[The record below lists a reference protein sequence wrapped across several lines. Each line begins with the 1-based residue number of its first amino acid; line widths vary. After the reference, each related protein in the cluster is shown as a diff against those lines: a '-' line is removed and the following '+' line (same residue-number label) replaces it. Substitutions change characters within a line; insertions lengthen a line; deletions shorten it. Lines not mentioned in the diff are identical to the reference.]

1 MNTNRWTQLS
11 VFFDWS
17 SAFLSWFLFYYL
29 RKIVV
34 EQVEF
39 SIDKSFIIGLLIIP
53 FCWILLYYLQGSYH
67 EIKRMYRLKSIGL
80 TISASLIGNTFIFFA
95 LILDDEVKNY
105 TSYYLSAGILFS
117 AHFLSTLLPRIVIST
132 LIINQLSKEG
142 KGFRTLLVG
151 GGEKAIELYAELMLL
166 PKKVNHFVGFVN
178 LNGVDKKLEKDLPYL
193 GHAEQIE
200 WVIKNE
206 AIEEVIIALEST
218 EHDKLKNLIGKIE
231 NGSTRIKI
239 LPDMY
244 DIVSGSLRINN
255 IFGALL
261 IEINPEIMSFW
272 QQAVKRFMDIILS
285 IIAFILCIPLYIL
298 SAILVKL
305 SSPGPIFYL
314 QERIG
319 LNGKPFKII
328 KFRTMYE
335 NSERTG
341 PQLSSENDNRITPIG
356 RFMRKTRLDEFPQF
370 INVLKGDMALVGPRP
385 ERQFYIDQIAQIDPQ
400 FLHLTKV
407 RPGITSWG
415 QVKFGYAENVEQ
427 MLLRMKYDLIYLKNR
442 SLALDIKILFYTVLI
457 VLKAKGK

>member
-1 MNTNRWTQLS
+1 MNTNRWALLS
-11 VFFDWS
+11 IFFDWS
-17 SAFLSWFLFYYL
+17 SAFFSWFLFYYL
-29 RKIVV
+29 RKIIV
-34 EQVEF
+34 EQVPF
-39 SIDKSFIIGLLIIP
+39 SVDKSFIAGLFFIP

-80 TISASLIGNTFIFFA
+80 TISASLIGNTLIFFA

-105 TSYYLSAGILFS
+105 TSYYISAAILFS
-117 AHFLSTLLPRIVIST
+117 VHFLCTIFPRIIIST
-132 LIINQLSKEG
+132 FIVNQLKKEG

-151 GGEKAIELYAELMLL
+151 GGEKAIELYNELIQL
-166 PKKVNHFVGFVN
+166 PKKVNSFIGFVN
-178 LNGVDKKLEKDLPYL
+178 LNGVDKKLERNLPYL
-193 GHAEQIE
+193 GHADQIE

-206 AIEEVIIALEST
+206 EIEEVIIALEST
-218 EHDKLKNLIGKIE
+218 EHDKLKKLIGKIE

-244 DIVSGSLRINN
+244 DIISGSLRINN

-261 IEINPEIMSFW
+261 IEINPEIMPFW

-285 IIAFILCIPLYIL
+285 IIGFLLCIPLFIV

-305 SSPGPIFYL
+305 SSPGRIFYL

-335 NSERTG
+335 NSEKSG

-370 INVLKGDMALVGPRP
+370 INVLTGDMSLVGPRT
-385 ERQFYIDQIAQIDPQ
+385 ERQFYIDQIAKIDPQ

-415 QVKFGYAENVEQ
+415 QVKYGYAENVDQ

-442 SLALDIKILFYTVLI
+442 SLALDIKILFHTVLI

>member
-1 MNTNRWTQLS
+1 
-11 VFFDWS
+11 
-17 SAFLSWFLFYYL
+17 
-29 RKIVV
+29 RKIIV
-34 EQVEF
+34 EQVTF
-39 SIDKSFIIGLLIIP
+39 SIDRSFVIGLIFIP
-53 FCWILLYYLQGSYH
+53 FCWVLLYYLQGSYH

-80 TISASLIGNTFIFFA
+80 TISASLIGNTLIFFA
-95 LILDDEVKNY
+95 LVLDDEVKNY
-105 TSYYLSAGILFS
+105 TSYYMSASILFS
-117 AHFLSTLLPRIVIST
+117 VHLLCTIVPRFIIST
-132 LIINQLSKEG
+132 LIVNQLTKKG

-151 GGEKAIELYAELMLL
+151 GGEKAIELYNELVQL
-166 PKKVNHFVGFVN
+166 PQKVNYFVGFVN
-178 LNGVDKKLEKDLPYL
+178 LNGVDKKLEENLTYL
-193 GHAEQIE
+193 GHADHIE

-206 AIEEVIIALEST
+206 GIEEVIIALEST
-218 EHDKLKNLIGKIE
+218 EHDKLKKLISKIE
-231 NGSTRIKI
+231 NGHTRIKI

-244 DIVSGSLRINN
+244 DIISGGLRINN

-261 IEINPEIMSFW
+261 IEINPEIMPFW

-285 IIAFILCIPLYIL
+285 IIAFFLCIPLYIL

-305 SSPGPIFYL
+305 SSPGKILFL

-328 KFRTMYE
+328 KFRTMFE
-335 NSERTG
+335 NSEKSG

-356 RFMRKTRLDEFPQF
+356 KFMRKTRLDEFPQF
-370 INVLKGDMALVGPRP
+370 INVLKGDMSLIGPRP
-385 ERQFYIDQIAQIDPQ
+385 ERQFYIDQIAKIDPQ

-415 QVKFGYAENVEQ
+415 QVKFGYAENVDQ

-442 SLALDIKILFYTVLI
+442 SLALDFKILFHTVLI

>member
-1 MNTNRWTQLS
+1 MNTRLWSWISIFSDWLS
-11 VFFDWS
+11 
-17 SAFLSWFLFYYL
+17 ALMSWFLFYYF
-29 RKIVV
+29 RKI
-34 EQVEF
+34 
-39 SIDKSFIIGLLIIP
+39 IIEEVPFQTDNAFWNGLFLIP

-80 TISASLIGNTFIFFA
+80 TISSTLIGCAVIFFA
-95 LILDDEVKNY
+95 LILDDDVKNY
-105 TSYYLSAGILFS
+105 MSYYQSALILICT
-117 AHFLSTLLPRIVIST
+117 HFLLTLLPRLVISS
-132 LIINQLSKEG
+132 LIVNQLSKKN

-151 GGEKAIELYAELMLL
+151 GGDKAIELFHELNQL
-166 PKKVNHFVGFVN
+166 PKKVNHFIGFVN
-178 LNGVDKKLEKDLPYL
+178 LNGVDKKLETKLTYL
-193 GHAEQIE
+193 GHADQIQ

-206 AIEEVIIALEST
+206 NIEEVIIALEST
-218 EHDKLKNLIGKIE
+218 EHAKLKNLISKIE
-231 NGSTRIKI
+231 NGHTRIKI

-244 DIVSGSLRINN
+244 DIISGSLRINN

-261 IEINPEIMSFW
+261 IEINPEIMPFW
-272 QQAVKRFMDIILS
+272 QQAVKRFMDITLS
-285 IIAFILCIPLYIL
+285 FVAFIVCIPIYLI

-305 SSPGPIFYL
+305 SSPGRIFYL

-319 LNGKPFKII
+319 LNGKPFQII

-335 NSERTG
+335 NAETSG
-341 PQLSSENDNRITPIG
+341 PQLSSETDKRITPIG

-370 INVLKGDMALVGPRP
+370 INVLKGDMSLVGPRP
-385 ERQFYIDQIAQIDPQ
+385 ERQFYIDQIAKLDPQ

-442 SLALDIKILFYTVLI
+442 SLALDFKILFYTILI

>member
-1 MNTNRWTQLS
+1 MNSNRWTQLS
-11 VFFDWS
+11 IFFDWS
-17 SAFLSWFLFYYL
+17 SAFLSWFLFYYF
-29 RKIVV
+29 RKTVV

-39 SIDKSFIIGLLIIP
+39 SSDESFIIGLIIIP
-53 FCWILLYYLQGSYH
+53 FCWVLLYYLQGSYH

-105 TSYYLSAGILFS
+105 TSYYLSAGILFT
-117 AHFLSTLLPRIVIST
+117 AHLLTTLLPRIIIST
-132 LIINQLSKEG
+132 LIVNQLLKQG

-151 GGEKAIELYAELMLL
+151 GGEKAIELFNDLRQL

-178 LNGVDKKLEKDLPYL
+178 LNGVDKKLEKDLSYL
-193 GHAEQIE
+193 GHADQIE

-206 AIEEVIIALEST
+206 DIEEVIIALEST
-218 EHDKLKNLIGKIE
+218 EHDKLKQLIAKIE

-261 IEINPEIMSFW
+261 IEINPEIMPFW
-272 QQAVKRFMDIILS
+272 QQAVKRFMDIVLS
-285 IIAFILCIPLYIL
+285 IIAFLLCIPLYIL

-305 SSPGPIFYL
+305 SSPGSIFYL

-319 LNGKPFKII
+319 LNGKPFRII

-335 NSERTG
+335 NSEKLG

>member
-1 MNTNRWTQLS
+1 MNTNRWAQIS
-11 VFFDWS
+11 IFFDWS
-17 SAFLSWFLFYYL
+17 SAFISWFLFYYL
-29 RKIVV
+29 RKIIV
-34 EQVEF
+34 EQVPF
-39 SIDKSFIIGLLIIP
+39 SIDKSFTIGLVFIP

-80 TISASLIGNTFIFFA
+80 TISASLIGNTLIFFA

-105 TSYYLSAGILFS
+105 TSYYISAGILFS
-117 AHFLSTLLPRIVIST
+117 THFLSTLLPRIFIST
-132 LIINQLSKEG
+132 FIVNQLSKNG

-151 GGEKAIELYAELMLL
+151 GGEKAIELYNELIQL

-178 LNGVDKKLEKDLPYL
+178 LNGVDKKLEENLPYL
-193 GHAEQIE
+193 GHANQIE

-206 AIEEVIIALEST
+206 DVEEVIIALEST
-218 EHDKLKNLIGKIE
+218 EHDKLKKLIGKIE

-244 DIVSGSLRINN
+244 DIISGSLRINN

-261 IEINPEIMSFW
+261 IEINPEIMPFW

-285 IIAFILCIPLYIL
+285 VIGFFLCIPLFIV

-305 SSPGPIFYL
+305 SSPGRIFYL

-335 NSERTG
+335 NSEKSG
-341 PQLSSENDNRITPIG
+341 PQLSSENDTRITPIG

-370 INVLKGDMALVGPRP
+370 INVLKGDMSLVGPRP
-385 ERQFYIDQIAQIDPQ
+385 ERQFYIDQIAQIDAQ

-415 QVKFGYAENVEQ
+415 QVKYGYAENVDQ
-427 MLLRMKYDLIYLKNR
+427 MLMRMKYDLIYLKNR
-442 SLALDIKILFYTVLI
+442 SLALDIKILFHTVLI

>member
-1 MNTNRWTQLS
+1 MNTNRWTLTS

-29 RKIVV
+29 RKIIV
-34 EQVEF
+34 EQVTF
-39 SIDKSFIIGLLIIP
+39 SGDRSFVIGLIFIP
-53 FCWILLYYLQGSYH
+53 FCWVLLYYLQGSYH

-80 TISASLIGNTFIFFA
+80 TISASLIGNTLIFFA
-95 LILDDEVKNY
+95 LVLDDEVKNY
-105 TSYYLSAGILFS
+105 TSYYMSAGILFS
-117 AHFLSTLLPRIVIST
+117 VHLLCTLVPRFIIST
-132 LIINQLSKEG
+132 LIVNQLTKKG

-151 GGEKAIELYAELMLL
+151 GGEKAIELYNELVQL
-166 PKKVNHFVGFVN
+166 PKKVNYFIGFVN
-178 LNGVDKKLEKDLPYL
+178 LNGVDKKLEKNLTYL
-193 GHAEQIE
+193 GHADQIE

-206 AIEEVIIALEST
+206 EIEEVIIALEST
-218 EHDKLKNLIGKIE
+218 EHDKLKKLIGKIE

-244 DIVSGSLRINN
+244 DIISGSLRINN

-261 IEINPEIMSFW
+261 IEINPEIMPFW

-285 IIAFILCIPLYIL
+285 VIAFFLCIPLFIV

-305 SSPGPIFYL
+305 SSPGRIFYL

-335 NSERTG
+335 NSEKSG

-370 INVLKGDMALVGPRP
+370 INVLKGDMSLVGPRP
-385 ERQFYIDQIAQIDPQ
+385 ERQFYIDQIAQIDAQ

-415 QVKFGYAENVEQ
+415 QVKYGYAENVDQ

-442 SLALDIKILFYTVLI
+442 SLALDIKILFHTVLI

>member
-1 MNTNRWTQLS
+1 MNTNRWTLLS
-11 VFFDWS
+11 IFFDWS
-17 SAFLSWFLFYYL
+17 SAFVSWFLFYYL
-29 RKIVV
+29 RKIIV
-34 EQVEF
+34 EQVPF
-39 SIDKSFIIGLLIIP
+39 GIDDSFVVGLIFIP

-80 TISASLIGNTFIFFA
+80 TISASLIGNTLIFFA

-105 TSYYLSAGILFS
+105 TSYYISAGILFS
-117 AHFLSTLLPRIVIST
+117 VHFLSTLLPRIIIST
-132 LIINQLSKEG
+132 LIVNQLAREG

-151 GGEKAIELYAELMLL
+151 GGEKAVELYKELVQL

-178 LNGVDKKLEKDLPYL
+178 LNGVDKKLEENLSYL
-193 GHAEQIE
+193 GHADQIE

-206 AIEEVIIALEST
+206 EIEEVIIALEST
-218 EHDKLKNLIGKIE
+218 EHDKLKKLISKIE

-261 IEINPEIMSFW
+261 IEINPEIMPFW

-285 IIAFILCIPLYIL
+285 IVAFLLCIPLYLL

-305 SSPGPIFYL
+305 SSPGSIFYL

-319 LNGKPFKII
+319 LNGKPFNII

-335 NSERTG
+335 NSEKSG

-370 INVLKGDMALVGPRP
+370 INVLKGDMSLVGPRP
-385 ERQFYIDQIAQIDPQ
+385 ERQFYIEKIAQIDAQ

-415 QVKFGYAENVEQ
+415 QVKFGYAENVDQ

>member
-1 MNTNRWTQLS
+1 MNINRWTLTS
-11 VFFDWS
+11 IFFDWS
-17 SAFLSWFLFYYL
+17 SAFVSWFLFYYM
-29 RKIVV
+29 RKIIV
-34 EQVEF
+34 EQVPF
-39 SIDKSFIIGLLIIP
+39 GIDKSFVFGLILIP

-80 TISASLIGNTFIFFA
+80 TISASLIGNTLIFFA
-95 LILDDEVKNY
+95 LILDDDVKNY

-117 AHFLSTLLPRIVIST
+117 IHFSSTLLPRIFIST
-132 LIINQLSKEG
+132 LIVNQLSRQG

-151 GGEKAIELYAELMLL
+151 GGDNAIELHKELIQL
-166 PKKVNHFVGFVN
+166 PKKVNHFIGFVN
-178 LNGVDKKLEKDLPYL
+178 LNGIDKKLEKNLPYL
-193 GHAEQIE
+193 GHADQIE

-206 AIEEVIIALEST
+206 EIEEVIIALEST
-218 EHDKLKNLIGKIE
+218 EHDKLKKLISKIE

-244 DIVSGSLRINN
+244 DIVSGGLRINN

-261 IEINPEIMSFW
+261 IEINPEIMPFW
-272 QQAVKRFMDIILS
+272 QQAVKRFIDIILS
-285 IIAFILCIPLYIL
+285 VAAFLLCIPLYIL

-305 SSPGPIFYL
+305 SSNGRIFYL

-335 NSERTG
+335 NSEKNG

-370 INVLKGDMALVGPRP
+370 INVLKGDMSLVGPRP
-385 ERQFYIDQIAQIDPQ
+385 ERQFYIEQIAQIDAQ

-415 QVKFGYAENVEQ
+415 QVKFGYAENVDQ

-442 SLALDIKILFYTVLI
+442 SLALDFKILFYTVLI

>member
-1 MNTNRWTQLS
+1 MNTKTWGWISILS
-11 VFFDWS
+11 DWG
-17 SAFLSWFLFYYL
+17 SAFFSWFLFYFL
-29 RKIVV
+29 RKVLIEEVPFKTD
-34 EQVEF
+34 E
-39 SIDKSFIIGLLIIP
+39 SFRIGLIVIP
-53 FCWILLYYLQGSYH
+53 FCWVLLYYLQGSYH
-67 EIKRMYRLKSIGL
+67 EIKRMYRLKAIGL
-80 TISASLIGNTFIFFA
+80 TISASIIGNAIIFFA

-105 TSYYLSAGILFS
+105 TSYYLSASILLS
-117 AHFLSTLLPRIVIST
+117 VHFLSTLLPRIVISS
-132 LIINQLSKEG
+132 LIVSQLSNKG

-151 GGEKAIELYAELMLL
+151 GGDKAIELFHELQQL
-166 PKKVNHFVGFVN
+166 PQKVNDFVGFVN
-178 LNGVDKKLEKDLPYL
+178 LNGIDKKLESNLSYL
-193 GHAEQIE
+193 GHADQIE
-200 WVIKNE
+200 WVIKNQD
-206 AIEEVIIALEST
+206 IEEVIIALEST

-231 NGSTRIKI
+231 NGHIRIKI
-239 LPDMY
+239 LPDMF

-261 IEINPEIMSFW
+261 IEINPEIMPFW
-272 QQAVKRFMDIILS
+272 QQAVKRLMDFVLS
-285 IIAFILCIPLYIL
+285 FIAFTLCLPIYFI
-298 SAILVKL
+298 SAILVKI
-305 SSPGPIFYL
+305 SSPGSIFYL

-335 NSERTG
+335 NAESAG

-370 INVLKGDMALVGPRP
+370 INVMKGDMSLVGPRP

-400 FLHLTKV
+400 FLHLTNV

-442 SLALDIKILFYTVLI
+442 NLALDIKILFYTVLI

>member
-1 MNTNRWTQLS
+1 MNQNRWTQLS
-11 VFFDWS
+11 IFFDWS
-17 SAFLSWFLFYYL
+17 SAFFSWFLFYYL
-29 RKIVV
+29 RKIIV
-34 EQVEF
+34 EQVSF
-39 SIDKSFIIGLLIIP
+39 SFDKSFIIGLIFIP
-53 FCWILLYYLQGSYH
+53 LCWILLYYLQGTYH
-67 EIKRMYRLKSIGL
+67 EIKRMYRLKSISL
-80 TISASLIGNTFIFFA
+80 TISASLIGNTLIFFA

-105 TSYYLSAGILFS
+105 TSYYMSASILF
-117 AHFLSTLLPRIVIST
+117 AIHFLCTLLPRILIST
-132 LIINQLSKEG
+132 LIVNQLSKSG

-151 GGEKAIELYAELMLL
+151 GGEKAIELYNELMQL
-166 PKKVNHFVGFVN
+166 PKKVNHLIGFVN
-178 LNGVDKKLEKDLPYL
+178 LNGVDKKLERNLPYL
-193 GHAEQIE
+193 GHADQIE

-206 AIEEVIIALEST
+206 GIEEVIIALEST
-218 EHDKLKNLIGKIE
+218 EHDKLKKLIGKIE
-231 NGSTRIKI
+231 NGNTRIKI

-244 DIVSGSLRINN
+244 DIVSGSLKINN

-261 IEINPEIMSFW
+261 IEINPEIMPFW

-285 IIAFILCIPLYIL
+285 ILAILLCIPLYIL

-305 SSPGPIFYL
+305 SSPGRIFYL

-319 LNGKPFKII
+319 LNGKPFNII

-335 NSERTG
+335 NSEKSG
-341 PQLSSENDNRITPIG
+341 PQLSSENDNRITQIG

-370 INVLKGDMALVGPRP
+370 INVLKGDMSLVGPRP
-385 ERQFYIDQIAQIDPQ
+385 ERQYYIDQIAQIDAQ

-415 QVKFGYAENVEQ
+415 QVKFGYAENVDQ

-442 SLALDIKILFYTVLI
+442 NLALDIKILLHTVII

>member
-1 MNTNRWTQLS
+1 MNTNRWAQIS
-11 VFFDWS
+11 IFFDWS
-17 SAFLSWFLFYYL
+17 SAFISWFLFYYL
-29 RKIVV
+29 RKIIV
-34 EQVEF
+34 EQVPF
-39 SIDKSFIIGLLIIP
+39 SIDKSFTIGLVFIP

-80 TISASLIGNTFIFFA
+80 TISASLIGNTLIFFA

-105 TSYYLSAGILFS
+105 TSYYISAGILFS
-117 AHFLSTLLPRIVIST
+117 THFLSTLLPRIFIST
-132 LIINQLSKEG
+132 FIVNQLSKNG

-151 GGEKAIELYAELMLL
+151 GGEKAIELYNELIQL

-178 LNGVDKKLEKDLPYL
+178 LNGVDKKLEENLPYL
-193 GHAEQIE
+193 GHANQIE

-206 AIEEVIIALEST
+206 DVEEVIIALEST
-218 EHDKLKNLIGKIE
+218 EHDKLKKLIGKIE

-244 DIVSGSLRINN
+244 DIISGSLRINN

-261 IEINPEIMSFW
+261 IEINPEIMPFW

-285 IIAFILCIPLYIL
+285 VIGFFLCIPLFIV

-305 SSPGPIFYL
+305 SSPGRIFYL

-335 NSERTG
+335 NSEKSG

-370 INVLKGDMALVGPRP
+370 INVLKGDMSLVGPRP
-385 ERQFYIDQIAQIDPQ
+385 ERQFYIDQIAQIDAQ

-415 QVKFGYAENVEQ
+415 QVKYGYAENVDQ

-442 SLALDIKILFYTVLI
+442 NLALDIKILLHTVLI

>member
-1 MNTNRWTQLS
+1 MNTNRWTLLS

-17 SAFLSWFLFYYL
+17 SAFFSWFLFYYL
-29 RKIVV
+29 RKIIV
-34 EQVEF
+34 EQVSF
-39 SIDKSFIIGLLIIP
+39 SVDRSFIIGLVFIP
-53 FCWILLYYLQGSYH
+53 FCWVLLYYLQGSYH

-80 TISASLIGNTFIFFA
+80 TISASFIGNTLIFFA

-105 TSYYLSAGILFS
+105 TSYYMSAAILFVV
-117 AHFLSTLLPRIVIST
+117 HFLSTLSPRIVIST
-132 LIINQLSKEG
+132 FIVNQLTKEG

-151 GGEKAIELYAELMLL
+151 GGEKAIELYNELMQL
-166 PKKVNHFVGFVN
+166 PKKVNYFIGFVN
-178 LNGVDKKLEKDLPYL
+178 LNGVDKKLERNLPYL
-193 GHAEQIE
+193 GHANQIE
-200 WVIKNE
+200 WVIKNDG
-206 AIEEVIIALEST
+206 IEEVIIALEST
-218 EHDKLKNLIGKIE
+218 EHDKLKKLISKIE
-231 NGSTRIKI
+231 NGNTRIKI

-244 DIVSGSLRINN
+244 DIISGGLRINN

-261 IEINPEIMSFW
+261 IEINPEIMPFW

-285 IIAFILCIPLYIL
+285 ILAFFLCIPLYIL
-298 SAILVKL
+298 SCILVKI
-305 SSPGPIFYL
+305 SSPGRIFYL

-335 NSERTG
+335 NSERCG
-341 PQLSSENDNRITPIG
+341 PQLSSENDSRITPIG

-370 INVLKGDMALVGPRP
+370 INVLKGDMSLVGPRP
-385 ERQFYIDQIAQIDPQ
+385 ERQFYIDQIAKIDPQ

-415 QVKFGYAENVEQ
+415 QVKFGYAENVDQ

-442 SLALDIKILFYTVLI
+442 SLALDIKILFHTVLI

>member
-1 MNTNRWTQLS
+1 MNTNRWTLTS

-29 RKIVV
+29 RKIIV
-34 EQVEF
+34 EQVTF
-39 SIDKSFIIGLLIIP
+39 SIDRSFVIGLIFIP
-53 FCWILLYYLQGSYH
+53 FCWVLLYYLQGSYH

-80 TISASLIGNTFIFFA
+80 TISASLIGNTLIFFA
-95 LILDDEVKNY
+95 LVLDDEVKNY
-105 TSYYLSAGILFS
+105 TSYYISASILFS
-117 AHFLSTLLPRIVIST
+117 VHLLCTLVPRFIIST
-132 LIINQLSKEG
+132 LIVNQLTKKG

-151 GGEKAIELYAELMLL
+151 GGEKAIELYNELIQL
-166 PKKVNHFVGFVN
+166 PQKVNYFIGFVN
-178 LNGVDKKLEKDLPYL
+178 LNGVDKKLEKNLTYL
-193 GHAEQIE
+193 GHADHIE

-206 AIEEVIIALEST
+206 DIEEVIIALEST
-218 EHDKLKNLIGKIE
+218 EHDKLKKLISKIE
-231 NGSTRIKI
+231 NGHTRIKI

-244 DIVSGSLRINN
+244 DIISGGLRINN

-261 IEINPEIMSFW
+261 IEINPEIMPFW

-285 IIAFILCIPLYIL
+285 IIAFLLCIPLYIL

-305 SSPGPIFYL
+305 SSPGKILFL

-335 NSERTG
+335 NSEKSG

-356 RFMRKTRLDEFPQF
+356 KFMRKTRLDEFPQF
-370 INVLKGDMALVGPRP
+370 INVLKGDMSLIGPRP
-385 ERQFYIDQIAQIDPQ
+385 ERQFYIDQIAKIDPQ

-415 QVKFGYAENVEQ
+415 QVKFGYAENVDQ

-442 SLALDIKILFYTVLI
+442 SLALDFKILFHTVLI